1 MTDAP
6 ICDYE
11 GSDYRTRF
19 WEGQGRQYEDAVERL
34 AIRRLL
40 PPTGELLMDLGAGY
54 GRLADMYDGYR
65 RVVLFDYSRSQL
77 EYARSQLGDG
87 RFIYVAGDF
96 YRLPF
101 VSGLFDAITQVRVI
115 HHAADAPAVFEQV
128 RRVLRPVGVYL
139 LEFASKRHLKAIG
152 RYLLRRQSWSPFD
165 REPVEF
171 AELNFDF
178 HPAWMRE
185 QLVAAGFVPG
195 RTLTVSHFRVE
206 FLKRWVPTR
215 WLVALDSL
223 AQHTGRWW
231 QLTPSVFLRS
241 RAAAAGPTAPAD
253 AFFCC
258 PACRASLPT
267 PPALWQGLP
276 PADGELECPG
286 CGARWPVRGG
296 IYDFKPAP
304 ADPQP

>member
-1 MTDAP
+1 MTAAP

-34 AIRRLL
+34 AIGRLL

-54 GRLADMYDGYR
+54 GRLADMYHGYR
-65 RVVLFDYSRSQL
+65 RVVLFDYSHSQL

-87 RFIYVAGDF
+87 RFVYVAGDF

-101 VSGLFDAITQVRVI
+101 VAGLFDAITQVRVI
-115 HHAADAPAVFEQV
+115 HHAADVPAVFEQV

-139 LEFASKRHLKAIG
+139 LEYASKHHLKAIG

-165 REPVEF
+165 HQPVEF
-171 AELNFDF
+171 AELNYDF

-185 QLVAAGFVPG
+185 QLRAAGFVPG
-195 RTLTVSHFRVE
+195 RTLTVSHFRVG
-206 FLKRWVPTR
+206 FLKRRVPTR

-231 QLTPSVFLRS
+231 QLTPSVFVRS
-241 RAAAAGPTAPAD
+241 RAAAEGPTAPAD

-258 PACRASLPT
+258 PDCRASLPT
-267 PPALWQGLP
+267 PSALWQGLP
-276 PADGELECPG
+276 PAEEELACPG

-296 IYDFKPAP
+296 IYDFKPAV
-304 ADPQP
+304 ADPLP